1 MKINYGKNDIIW
13 IHLFKFF
20 PIPKFIGTIRFCTKQ
35 GTKRKAL
42 WDVRALPP
50 VIKTQ

>member
-13 IHLFKFF
+13 IHLFFLNS
-20 PIPKFIGTIRFCTKQ
+20 IPKFIGRIRLCTKQ

-42 WDVRALPP
+42 WDLSALPP